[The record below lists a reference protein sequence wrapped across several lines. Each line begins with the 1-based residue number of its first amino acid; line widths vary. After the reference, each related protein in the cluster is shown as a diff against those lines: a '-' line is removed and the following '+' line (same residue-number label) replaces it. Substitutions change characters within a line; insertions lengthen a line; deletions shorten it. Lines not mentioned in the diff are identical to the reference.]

1 MKSYTMKQLTNMS
14 TPELV
19 KIVHDLE
26 WERHEYTEKT
36 LQMADGFP
44 IKLYENHGMK
54 STSIGSYSCYEEAI
68 IAAISFLKS
77 HKKYGFI
84 F

>member
-1 MKSYTMKQLTNMS
+1 MKNYTMEQLTNMA

-19 KIVHDLE
+19 KIVHDME
-26 WERHEYTEKT
+26 WERRNYTDNI

-44 IKLYENHGMK
+44 IRLYENRGFA
-54 STSIGSYSCYEEAI
+54 SSVVGSYNCYEEAI
-68 IAAISFLKS
+68 IAAIKFLNT
-77 HKKYGFI
+77 HKKHGFI

>member
-1 MKSYTMKQLTNMS
+1 MKTYTMKQLTNMA

-19 KIVHDLE
+19 KIVHGME
-26 WERHEYTEKT
+26 WERHNFTDNT

-44 IKLYENHGMK
+44 IRLYENRGFD
-54 STSIGSYSCYEEAI
+54 SSVVGSYSSYEEAI
-68 IAAISFLKS
+68 IAAIKFLNT
-77 HKKYGFI
+77 HKKHGFI